1 MIFGW
6 VSILLKLYPFSIGC
20 PSYPCVPS
28 PQEYTTPLTSQAIEW
43 NEPVAIPTSLTEL
56 ITTIGSFV
64 YSPWNPGQPSI
75 PFSALPKLYKTP
87 FWKTNECCM
96 PTLSNVS
103 SASTLDVT
111 LITALERILVAL
123 LLAGKLILASAGF
136 ETIKGN
142 TIEGLLL
149 LAFLS
154 SSLGCF
160 GNSCDSETLGSI
172 DYYKFYKQI
181 NNK

>member
-1 MIFGW
+1 
-6 VSILLKLYPFSIGC
+6 
-20 PSYPCVPS
+20 
-28 PQEYTTPLTSQAIEW
+28 
-43 NEPVAIPTSLTEL
+43 
-56 ITTIGSFV
+56 
-64 YSPWNPGQPSI
+64 
-75 PFSALPKLYKTP
+75 
-87 FWKTNECCM
+87 M